1 MATKAEE
8 YMAELIR
15 QSRPP
20 RPKKLRKP
28 TRDESIDTTLLDGVG
43 TSPHNFA
50 KRSDNRGG
58 PVLESSASGK
68 ASRKST
74 RKSSGHMKAATPHH
88 LAFSARS
95 EGRSPVNNAW
105 KKPNGVLARGR
116 TVARRRSANTPLAS
130 YGHSSSRRAVFE
142 REARHCCRLDF

>member
-1 MATKAEE
+1 MATKAEA
-8 YMAELIR
+8 YMAELFR

-28 TRDESIDTTLLDGVG
+28 TRDENIDKTLLDGVG

-68 ASRKST
+68 SSRKST
-74 RKSSGHMKAATPHH
+74 RKSSGHIKAASELTRRQLQRVTSP
-88 LAFSARS
+88 SAR
-95 EGRSPVNNAW
+95 A
-105 KKPNGVLARGR
+105 A
-116 TVARRRSANTPLAS
+116 RSAV
-130 YGHSSSRRAVFE
+130 R
-142 REARHCCRLDF
+142 

>member
-8 YMAELIR
+8 YMSELLR

-28 TRDESIDTTLLDGVG
+28 SRDDNIDTTLLDGVG

-68 ASRKST
+68 PSRKST
-74 RKSSGHMKAATPHH
+74 RKSSGHIKGANELTRRQVGRITSPAAR
-88 LAFSARS
+88 AAR
-95 EGRSPVNNAW
+95 A
-105 KKPNGVLARGR
+105 
-116 TVARRRSANTPLAS
+116 
-130 YGHSSSRRAVFE
+130 AV
-142 REARHCCRLDF
+142 R

>member
-8 YMAELIR
+8 YMAELLR

-28 TRDESIDTTLLDGVG
+28 TRDEHIDTTLLDGVG
-43 TSPHNFA
+43 SSPHNFA

-58 PVLESSASGK
+58 PVLESSATGK

-74 RKSSGHMKAATPHH
+74 RKSSGHIKGASELTLRQMRRVTSP
-88 LAFSARS
+88 SAR
-95 EGRSPVNNAW
+95 A
-105 KKPNGVLARGR
+105 AR
-116 TVARRRSANTPLAS
+116 A
-130 YGHSSSRRAVFE
+130 AV
-142 REARHCCRLDF
+142 R

>member
-8 YMAELIR
+8 YMAELFR

-28 TRDESIDTTLLDGVG
+28 TRDESIDTTLMDGVG

-68 ASRKST
+68 PSRKST
-74 RKSSGHMKAATPHH
+74 RKSSGHIKAASVLTQRQVGRITAP
-88 LAFSARS
+88 SAR
-95 EGRSPVNNAW
+95 A
-105 KKPNGVLARGR
+105 AR
-116 TVARRRSANTPLAS
+116 A
-130 YGHSSSRRAVFE
+130 AV
-142 REARHCCRLDF
+142 R

>member
-8 YMAELIR
+8 YMAELFR

-28 TRDESIDTTLLDGVG
+28 SRDEGIDTTLMDGVG
-43 TSPHNFA
+43 TSPHNFT

-68 ASRKST
+68 PSRKST
-74 RKSSGHMKAATPHH
+74 RKSSGHIKAASELTRRQVGRITAP
-88 LAFSARS
+88 SAR
-95 EGRSPVNNAW
+95 A
-105 KKPNGVLARGR
+105 A
-116 TVARRRSANTPLAS
+116 RSAV
-130 YGHSSSRRAVFE
+130 R
-142 REARHCCRLDF
+142 